1 MLNFTD
7 VLLEAAE
14 HRQADDR
21 VSVEFYVLTRRNMDP
36 NTEPCRGANINKYI
50 QSSLMDRQEVTV

>member
-21 VSVEFYVLTRRNMDP
+21 VSVDRVSVEFYVLTRRN
-36 NTEPCRGANINKYI
+36 I
-50 QSSLMDRQEVTV
+50 QHGPEH